1 MNPQPAEN
9 KPRRVAVIG
18 GGITGL
24 AAAHRLTEL
33 DASLEVTL
41 FEAGDRLGGILQTE
55 RRDSYLVEHAAD
67 MFTTREP
74 WALDLCKRI
83 GFDDQLI
90 PTNDQNRRAFIV
102 RRGQLYEVP
111 EGFSLLSPIRVWPVL
126 STPLLS
132 IAGKMRL
139 AWEYF
144 IPARKGD
151 ADESLTSFATRR
163 LGRETFE
170 RIVQPLVSGIYTADP
185 NKLSMAATMSQFVA
199 MERNHGGLIR
209 GAKKTVRAVQAER
222 SASGARYGNF
232 LAPRDGMS
240 SFIAAIAARLPAGCV
255 RLNSPLERLAQT
267 EEGRW
272 ELTIDNQPA
281 TETFDGVI
289 IAIGAPK
296 AAKLLASVNQALS
309 NDLAAIPHAGA
320 AIVVAAYRKDQFKHP
335 LNGFGFVVPMVEKRR
350 ILAGSFA
357 SVKFSGRAPDDCIL
371 TRTFV
376 GGACQPELVDL
387 PDEEIE
393 TLVSEE
399 LNELLGLAGQPIF
412 REIIRWRGAM
422 PQYHVGHLD
431 LVEKI
436 ESQTAELD
444 NLELAGNAYRG
455 VGIPFCVHSAEQA
468 VDRLYQ
474 HEAQASVSF

>member
-1 MNPQPAEN
+1 
-9 KPRRVAVIG
+9 
-18 GGITGL
+18 
-24 AAAHRLTEL
+24 
-33 DASLEVTL
+33 
-41 FEAGDRLGGILQTE
+41 
-55 RRDSYLVEHAAD
+55 
-67 MFTTREP
+67 
-74 WALDLCKRI
+74 
-83 GFDDQLI
+83 
-90 PTNDQNRRAFIV
+90 
-102 RRGQLYEVP
+102 
-111 EGFSLLSPIRVWPVL
+111 
-126 STPLLS
+126 
-132 IAGKMRL
+132 
-139 AWEYF
+139 
-144 IPARKGD
+144 
-151 ADESLTSFATRR
+151 
-163 LGRETFE
+163 
-170 RIVQPLVSGIYTADP
+170 
-185 NKLSMAATMSQFVA
+185 
-199 MERNHGGLIR
+199 
-209 GAKKTVRAVQAER
+209 
-222 SASGARYGNF
+222 
-232 LAPRDGMS
+232 
-240 SFIAAIAARLPAGCV
+240 
-255 RLNSPLERLAQT
+255 
-267 EEGRW
+267 
-272 ELTIDNQPA
+272 
-281 TETFDGVI
+281 
-289 IAIGAPK
+289 
-296 AAKLLASVNQALS
+296 
-309 NDLAAIPHAGA
+309 
-320 AIVVAAYRKDQFKHP
+320 VAAYRKDQFKHP